1 MEALLKL
8 FAALIPSV
16 LKTGERTVV
25 KVYLKD
31 GNIYGKLNNA
41 TFQDIQ
47 LTHEASDYCP
57 VLIKRKYF
65 WNTDKVVFLRKF
77 NTGKG
82 NCFKVML
89 LNCKTFEEEVLMD
102 QKPERDGL
110 VDTFMLL
117 QPKPI
122 QVSPEGI
129 HVLLIMES
137 HATSDALIQIDLRT
151 KEIKEVCSAESF
163 EFIPRGEF
171 KGALLLSVS
180 DIRRNS
186 GRAIFYQVSDRNGQ
200 MLHEFEDYDE
210 YRRFRSLVMN

>member
-8 FAALIPSV
+8 FAALIPPV

-47 LTHEASDYCP
+47 LTHESSDDSP

-65 WNTDKVVFLRKF
+65 WNPVRIAFFRKF

-110 VDTFMLL
+110 EGSFQLH
-117 QPKPI
+117 KPRGMQI
-122 QVSPEGI
+122 SPEKTYL
-129 HVLLIMES
+129 LLIMES

-151 KEIKEVCSAESF
+151 KEIKKVCSAESF
-163 EFIPRGEF
+163 EFIPKGEF

-186 GRAIFYQVSDRNGQ
+186 GRAIFFQVSDRNGH